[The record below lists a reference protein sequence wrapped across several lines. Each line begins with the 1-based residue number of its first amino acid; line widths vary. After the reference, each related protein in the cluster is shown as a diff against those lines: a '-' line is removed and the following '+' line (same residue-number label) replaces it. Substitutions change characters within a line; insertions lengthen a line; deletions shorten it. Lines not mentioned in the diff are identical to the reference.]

1 MSISPNTNTIF
12 DAGASATNRGSGQT
26 RTGLSTQIAILVNGE
41 PVGAIQSF
49 GQTQQRSTKPIT
61 EVGTDGVIEIV
72 PSGATQV
79 TLSIQ
84 RMVFDG
90 LSITEAFKRGF
101 MNISAQRI
109 PFDIVVVDRF
119 SSANDGEATS
129 LITVYKNCWF
139 TNISKTYSSQD
150 YVVSE
155 NASVSCETVYTTQGD
170 GVTPVGGKGHDIATN
185 ANIDID
191 NQGVEASVDS
201 GVFRGSMAN
210 RNIVDATY

>member
-12 DAGASATNRGSGQT
+12 DDNTGLGGGQT
-26 RTGLSTQIAILVNGE
+26 RTGLSTQIAILVNGN

-49 GQTQQRSTKPIT
+49 GQTQARSTKPIT

-72 PSGATQV
+72 PSGAAQIS
-79 TLSIQ
+79 LSIQ

-101 MNISAQRI
+101 MNIAAQRI
-109 PFDIVVVDRF
+109 PFDIVVVDKF
-119 SSANDGEATS
+119 SSGSNSDPNC
-129 LITVYKNCWF
+129 LVTVYKNCWF

-150 YVVSE
+150 YVISE
-155 NASVSCETVYTTQGD
+155 NANVSCETVYTQRGD
-170 GVTPVGGKGHDIATN
+170 GTSVGGTGHNLVPN
-185 ANIDID
+185 AGVDID
-191 NQGVEASVDS
+191 TEGIEAAADS
-201 GVFRGSMAN
+201 GKLRGSFAS

>member
-1 MSISPNTNTIF
+1 MSISPNTNTVF
-12 DAGASATNRGSGQT
+12 DDPALGNGQT

-72 PSGATQV
+72 PSGAAQIS
-79 TLSIQ
+79 LSIQ

-119 SSANDGEATS
+119 SSADDADASS

-155 NASVSCETVYTTQGD
+155 NASVSCETVYTQRGD
-170 GVTPVGGKGHDIATN
+170 GTPVGGRGHDITTN
-185 ANIDID
+185 SGID
-191 NQGVEASVDS
+191 VDS
-201 GVFRGSMAN
+201 AGIEAETDSGRLRGSLAS
-210 RNIVDATY
+210 RNIVNATY